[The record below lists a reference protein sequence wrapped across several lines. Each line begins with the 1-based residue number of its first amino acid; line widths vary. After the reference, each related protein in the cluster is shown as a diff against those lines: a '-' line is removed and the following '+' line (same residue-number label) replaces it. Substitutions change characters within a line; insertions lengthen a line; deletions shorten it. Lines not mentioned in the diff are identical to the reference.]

1 MVVPEDYTAGCLTSP
16 VGTREHFPARAPG
29 QTPGA
34 CRSPNPKWENP
45 KPKPNKKMGKGNERE
60 KGNEEREDSPTQTP
74 RPQTSIPVSLRQG
87 RGGVPWSSGR
97 RRNLGREKNDPGS
110 NKKKKL
116 GI

>member
-34 CRSPNPKWENP
+34 CRSP

-60 KGNEEREDSPTQTP
+60 KGNEEREDSPTQAP
-74 RPQTSIPVSLRQG
+74 HPQTSILVSLRQG
-87 RGGVPWSSGR
+87 RGGVPWSSGP
-97 RRNLGREKNDPGS
+97 RRNLGREKKD
-110 NKKKKL
+110 
-116 GI
+116 